1 MLKSTAQQALFDYIY
16 SALEG
21 YGFDVIDFKELN
33 TQISYPFF
41 VVRNVDI
48 NKTKYNMDNFGGELT
63 ATIDF
68 WTYADDRG
76 RHDSIVY
83 SVDTE
88 FSNIDSVEGYQLMI
102 DDMDIKTLNDVENSD
117 RQLLHTVIIATY
129 KLF

>member
-1 MLKSTAQQALFDYIY
+1 MFDYIY
-16 SALEG
+16 STLEG

-33 TQISYPFF
+33 THISYPFF

-48 NKTKYNMDNFGGELT
+48 TKTKYNMENFGGVLT

-76 RHDSIVY
+76 QHDSIVY
-83 SVDTE
+83 LLDTKL
-88 FSNIDSVEGYQLMI
+88 SNIDSAEGYQLMI
-102 DDMDIKTLNDVENSD
+102 DNIDIKTLNDVENSD
-117 RQLLHTVIIATY
+117 KQLLHTVFIATY

>member
-1 MLKSTAQQALFDYIY
+1 MLKITAQQALFDYIY
-16 SALEG
+16 ATLEG

-76 RHDSIVY
+76 QHDSVLY
-83 SVDTE
+83 LVDAE
-88 FSNIDSVEGYQLMI
+88 LSNIDSVEGYQLMI
-102 DDMDIKTLNDVENSD
+102 DDIDIKTLNDVENSD
-117 RQLLHTVIIATY
+117 RQLLHTVFIATY

>member
-1 MLKSTAQQALFDYIY
+1 
-16 SALEG
+16 
-21 YGFDVIDFKELN
+21 FDVINLKKLN
-33 TQISYPFF
+33 TKISYPFF
-41 VVRNVDI
+41 VVRNV
-48 NKTKYNMDNFGGELT
+48 NKKKTKYNRDDSGGKLT

-102 DDMDIKTLNDVENSD
+102 DDMDIKTL
-117 RQLLHTVIIATY
+117 
-129 KLF
+129 